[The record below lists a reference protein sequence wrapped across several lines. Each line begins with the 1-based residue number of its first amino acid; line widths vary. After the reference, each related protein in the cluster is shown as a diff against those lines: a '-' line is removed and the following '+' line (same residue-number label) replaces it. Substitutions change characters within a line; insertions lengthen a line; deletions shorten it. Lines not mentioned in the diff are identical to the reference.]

1 MLRADAPDLLT
12 GKGSGIVVD
21 DTVVRHEFRAQR
33 PLDERC
39 RRLEPEFAPV
49 RVEDGESQHDHHGCE
64 IIYLSARGKQR
75 VLKDAASSNV
85 RRLDKLLDVYVVVGR
100 SGIATVGHRY
110 KRITR
115 P

>member
-1 MLRADAPDLLT
+1 MGAAAHWESRIQQRGIPAEAIDL
-12 GKGSGIVVD
+12 VM
-21 DTVVRHEFRAQR
+21 AY
-33 PLDERC
+33 
-39 RRLEPEFAPV
+39 
-49 RVEDGESQHDHHGCE
+49 GESQHDHHGCE

-75 VLKDAASSNV
+75 VLKDAANRNL

-110 KRITR
+110 KRIAR